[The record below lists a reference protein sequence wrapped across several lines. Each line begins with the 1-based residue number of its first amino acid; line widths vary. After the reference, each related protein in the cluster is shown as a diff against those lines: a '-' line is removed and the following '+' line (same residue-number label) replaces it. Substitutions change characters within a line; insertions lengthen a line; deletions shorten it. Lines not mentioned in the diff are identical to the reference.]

1 MHVEILVECSFTSG
15 GLLGIIHRCCGV
27 AHEQV
32 EVSGLICRF
41 GGIDRVARERVG
53 VSGFICRFGGVGRVA
68 REQVGVSEVVC
79 EF

>member
-1 MHVEILVECSFTSG
+1 M
-15 GLLGIIHRCCGV
+15 GLYVDLAGIGGV

-32 EVSGLICRF
+32 R
-41 GGIDRVARERVG
+41 
-53 VSGFICRFGGVGRVA
+53 VSGFIYRFGGVGRVA